1 MSEERSYGF
10 KEYVWPLR
18 DKMFRLAQRITL
30 SREEAEDVVQDTL
43 ERLWRDRER
52 LSLIDSVEAWT
63 LRLVRNLSLD
73 RLKRSGRQAV
83 ELDPERDATAA
94 PGADRTLEL
103 EEGMRLVR
111 EAMDRL
117 PEVQRSIMELRD
129 IEGKSYAEIADI
141 LELTESQ
148 VKVYLHR
155 GREKV
160 KKSLIGV

>member
-10 KEYVWPLR
+10 KEQIWPLR

-30 SREEAEDVVQDTL
+30 SREEAEDVVQDTM

-52 LSLIDSVEAWT
+52 LSLIDSIEAWT

-73 RLKRSGRQAV
+73 RLKRSGRQSV
-83 ELDPERDATAA
+83 ELDPERDATAT
-94 PGADRTLEL
+94 PGADRNLEL

-129 IEGKSYAEIADI
+129 IEGKSYAEIAEI

-155 GREKV
+155 GREKI

>member
-10 KEYVWPLR
+10 KEHIWPLR

-103 EEGMRLVR
+103 EEGIRLVR

-129 IEGKSYAEIADI
+129 IEGKSYAEIAEI
-141 LELTESQ
+141 LDLTESQ

>member
-10 KEYVWPLR
+10 KEHIWPLR

-117 PEVQRSIMELRD
+117 PEVQRS
-129 IEGKSYAEIADI
+129 GKSYAEIAEI